1 MKGICHL
8 CNTDRELRESHIIPS
23 FIFKWLKETSGTGFI
38 RFGQIPN
45 LRTQDGYKLH
55 WFCDDCES
63 LKNTWET
70 EFANNIFYPMTKGG
84 SLYYSY
90 GPWLLKFAVSVSWR
104 VLNYFVEELDL
115 SHYPIILREKAN
127 NALSHWRD
135 FLLEKTPHPSVFEQ
149 HMLPFDQVES
159 FNYPGMPTN
168 INRYILRTVDIDAVH
183 SGDKSAFVYSKMGRI
198 VLIGFIEMPNPR
210 QWKGTKLHVKK
221 GVLGSK
227 YYTLP
232 AGFGD
237 YFINKAKRLAK
248 LEKSMSAKQQRKIE
262 ESYSKDLDR
271 AARSETIK
279 AMDQDVKLFEDWWDV
294 VEK

>member
-8 CNTDRELRESHIIPS
+8 CNTNRELRESHIIPS

-45 LRTQDGYKLH
+45 LRTQEGYKLH

-63 LKNTWET
+63 LFNTWET
-70 EFANNIFYPMTKGG
+70 EFANSIFYPMTKGG
-84 SLYYSY
+84 SLSYSY
-90 GPWLLKFAVSVSWR
+90 GPWLLRFAVSVSWR
-104 VLNYFVEELDL
+104 VLTYFVEELDL

-135 FLLEKTPHPSVFEQ
+135 VLLEKTPHPSVFEQ
-149 HMLPFDQVES
+149 HMLPFDKVES
-159 FNYPGMPTN
+159 FNYPDMPTN

-210 QWKGTKLHVKK
+210 QWKGTKLHVKN

-227 YYTLP
+227 HYTLP

-248 LEKSMSAKQQRKIE
+248 LEKSISAKQQRKIE

-271 AARSETIK
+271 AERSETIK
-279 AMDQDVKLFEDWWDV
+279 AMDQDVKLFGNKAFVRNE
-294 VEK
+294 